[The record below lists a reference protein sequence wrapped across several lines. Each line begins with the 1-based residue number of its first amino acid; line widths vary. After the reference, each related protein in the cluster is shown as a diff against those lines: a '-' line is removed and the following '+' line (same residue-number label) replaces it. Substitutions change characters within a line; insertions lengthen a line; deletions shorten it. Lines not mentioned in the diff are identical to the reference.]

1 MKMITFMKHNIRRVI
16 AVLTIA
22 VLTIIM
28 LAVNTYAS
36 SYDLDKWSE
45 LSEVFGAV
53 IEAGGTE
60 EEAFAA
66 MDKLYREQNGL
77 PPVDYNTGNT
87 NPDSG
92 METVPHKPPTETEKH
107 EHNYVPTVS
116 KEATCSEKGVM
127 TYSCTCGKS
136 YTEAIKK
143 TEHKYMPGAVE
154 MGTCVK
160 KRTENFTCSICGD
173 SYKVEGEYG
182 DHLYFPDAEASRD
195 ATCNDF
201 GKKVKVCNECGDV
214 VEEVLPMTDH
224 GDTVE
229 VVITEA
235 TCTENGKKHLVC
247 SVCGKVMK
255 VEVIPFTGH
264 IKTETSEVVTEP
276 TFTSKGLEHYKCINC
291 GMVMEEKEIPSE
303 CFVFLSSTTGKVTTI
318 AGIGVV
324 AVIIILIICLP
335 ARNRKRRKEKDNEE
349 TTHH

>member
-1 MKMITFMKHNIRRVI
+1 MKMITFMKHNIRRII
-16 AVLTIA
+16 AVLTVILMTAIVLLTAIHARADWLSEQTVENDIFEA
-22 VLTIIM
+22 VL
-28 LAVNTYAS
+28 
-36 SYDLDKWSE
+36 
-45 LSEVFGAV
+45 
-53 IEAGGTE
+53 EAGGTL
-60 EEAFAA
+60 EEAAA
-66 MDKLYREQNGL
+66 AADKYYREQHGL
-77 PPVDYNTGNT
+77 PPLDNTENT
-87 NPDSG
+87 NPDNS
-92 METVPHKPPTETEKH
+92 METVPHKPTVETEKH

-136 YTEAIKK
+136 YTEDIKK
-143 TEHKYMPGAVE
+143 TEHKYMPGDVE
-154 MGTCVK
+154 MGTCSK
-160 KRTENFTCSICGD
+160 KRTEHFTCSICGD

-264 IKTETSEVVTEP
+264 IKSDTSEVVTEP

-291 GMVMEEKEIPSE
+291 GMVMEEKEIPAS
-303 CFVFLSSTTGKVTTI
+303 VSTIIPTPDTEDGFI
-318 AGIGVV
+318 IPLIGYVV
-324 AVIIILIICLP
+324 AIIFII
-335 ARNRKRRKEKDNEE
+335 AVVTAIVRKRKRR
-349 TTHH
+349 

>member
-1 MKMITFMKHNIRRVI
+1 MKNEKVMKHNIRRVI
-16 AVLTIA
+16 AVLIV
-22 VLTIIM
+22 VLLTAIVCLSGIHASADD
-28 LAVNTYAS
+28 LADQTARN
-36 SYDLDKWSE
+36 DLILE
-45 LSEVFGAV
+45 ILQN
-53 IEAGGTE
+53 GGTW
-60 EEAFAA
+60 EEAEAA
-66 MDKLYREQNGL
+66 ANELYWKQQGKEPPKSDTATEDK
-77 PPVDYNTGNT
+77 
-87 NPDSG
+87 
-92 METVPHKPPTETEKH
+92 METVPHKPPVETEKH

-136 YTEAIKK
+136 YTEDIKK
-143 TEHKYMPGAVE
+143 TEHRYMPGTVE
-154 MGTCVK
+154 MGTCIK
-160 KRTENFTCSICGD
+160 KRTEHFTCSICGD

-214 VEEVLPMTDH
+214 VEEVLPMVDH

-229 VVITEA
+229 TVITEA

-264 IKTETSEVVTEP
+264 IKSDTSEVVTEP

>member
-1 MKMITFMKHNIRRVI
+1 MKIMKFMKHNVRRIFSAIAIILTVI
-16 AVLTIA
+16 LLCLCAKSYASADDWLDRTTENEIFEAVL
-22 VLTIIM
+22 
-28 LAVNTYAS
+28 
-36 SYDLDKWSE
+36 
-45 LSEVFGAV
+45 
-53 IEAGGTE
+53 EAGGTL
-60 EEAFAA
+60 EEAAA
-66 MDKLYREQNGL
+66 AADRFYREQHGL
-77 PPVDYNTGNT
+77 PPLDNTEDT
-87 NPDSG
+87 NPNDG
-92 METVPHKPPTETEKH
+92 METVPHKPPVETEKH
-107 EHNYVPTVS
+107 EHNYIPTVS
-116 KEATCSEKGVM
+116 KEATCSETGTM

-136 YTEAIKK
+136 YTENIKK

-214 VEEVLPMTDH
+214 VEEVLPMVDH
-224 GDTVE
+224 SDTVE
-229 VVITEA
+229 TVITEA

-276 TFTSKGLEHYKCINC
+276 TFTSKGLEYYKCINC
-291 GMVMEEKEIPSE
+291 GMVMEEKEIPSSLS
-303 CFVFLSSTTGKVTTI
+303 VFLSRTTGKVTAVAAI
-318 AGIGVV
+318 SVLAG
-324 AVIIILIICLP
+324 IIILSFCLIV
-335 ARNRKRRKEKDNEE
+335 RKRKRK
-349 TTHH
+349 

>member
-1 MKMITFMKHNIRRVI
+1 MKMITFTKHNVRRIISVI
-16 AVLTIA
+16 VLIITVVLMLYGARTKVSADELSDLTERNRVFEAVL
-22 VLTIIM
+22 
-28 LAVNTYAS
+28 
-36 SYDLDKWSE
+36 
-45 LSEVFGAV
+45 
-53 IEAGGTE
+53 EAGGTL
-60 EEAFAA
+60 EEAAA
-66 MDKLYREQNGL
+66 ASKLYREQHGL
-77 PPVDYNTGNT
+77 PPIDNTGNT
-87 NPDSG
+87 NPDNG
-92 METVPHKPPTETEKH
+92 METVPHQTQKEPETHK
-107 EHNYVPTVS
+107 HNYIPTVS

-136 YTEAIKK
+136 YTEDIKK
-143 TEHKYMPGAVE
+143 TEHKYMPGDVE
-154 MGTCVK
+154 MGTCIK

-182 DHLYFPDAEASRD
+182 DHLYFPDTEASRD

-264 IKTETSEVVTEP
+264 IKSDTSEVVTEP
-276 TFTSKGLEHYKCINC
+276 TFTSKGLEYYKCINC
-291 GMVMEEKEIPSE
+291 GMVMEEKEIPAS
-303 CFVFLSSTTGKVTTI
+303 VSTIIPIPDTEEGFTIPLIGYVVVVIFIIAVVT
-318 AGIGVV
+318 
-324 AVIIILIICLP
+324 VIV
-335 ARNRKRRKEKDNEE
+335 RKRKRR
-349 TTHH
+349 

>member
-1 MKMITFMKHNIRRVI
+1 MKMITFMKNNTRRFFSVI
-16 AVLTIA
+16 AIILTVILLCLCAKNYASADDWDDKTERNKVFEA
-22 VLTIIM
+22 VL
-28 LAVNTYAS
+28 
-36 SYDLDKWSE
+36 
-45 LSEVFGAV
+45 
-53 IEAGGTE
+53 EAGGTL
-60 EEAFAA
+60 EEAAA
-66 MDKLYREQNGL
+66 AADKLYCEQHGIPYT
-77 PPVDYNTGNT
+77 PPNESGGD
-87 NPDSG
+87 G
-92 METVPHKPPTETEKH
+92 METVPHKPPVETEKH

-116 KEATCSEKGVM
+116 KEATCSETGTM

-136 YTEAIKK
+136 YTEDIKK
-143 TEHKYMPGAVE
+143 TEHKYMPGDVE
-154 MGTCVK
+154 MGTCIK

-182 DHLYFPDAEASRD
+182 DHLYFPDTEASRD

-264 IKTETSEVVTEP
+264 IKSDTSEVVTEP
-276 TFTSKGLEHYKCINC
+276 TFTSKGLEYYKCINC
-291 GMVMEEKEIPSE
+291 GMVMEEKEIPAS
-303 CFVFLSSTTGKVTTI
+303 VSTIIPIPDTEEGFTIPLIGYVVVVIFIIAVVT
-318 AGIGVV
+318 
-324 AVIIILIICLP
+324 VIV
-335 ARNRKRRKEKDNEE
+335 RKRKRR
-349 TTHH
+349 

>member
-16 AVLTIA
+16 AVLTVILMTLIIL
-22 VLTIIM
+22 LTAIHARADW
-28 LAVNTYAS
+28 L
-36 SYDLDKWSE
+36 SE
-45 LSEVFGAV
+45 LTEQQAAFDAV
-53 IEAGGTE
+53 IEAGGTV

-66 MDKLYREQNGL
+66 MDKVYCEQHGIPYT
-77 PPVDYNTGNT
+77 PPGES
-87 NPDSG
+87 SG
-92 METVPHKPPTETEKH
+92 GDTMETVPHKPPTETEKH

-136 YTEAIKK
+136 YTEDIKK
-143 TEHKYMPGAVE
+143 TGHKYMPGTVE
-154 MGTCVK
+154 MGTCIK
-160 KRTENFTCSICGD
+160 KRTEHFTCSICGD

-182 DHLYFPDAEASRD
+182 DHLYIPDAEASRD

-229 VVITEA
+229 TVITEA

-264 IKTETSEVVTEP
+264 IKSDTSEVVIEP
-276 TFTSKGLEHYKCINC
+276 TFTSKGLEYYKCINC
-291 GMVMEEKEIPSE
+291 GMVMEEKEIPSSLS
-303 CFVFLSSTTGKVTTI
+303 VFLSSTTGKVTAI
-318 AGIGVV
+318 AAISILAG
-324 AVIIILIICLP
+324 IIILSFCLIV
-335 ARNRKRRKEKDNEE
+335 RKRKRK
-349 TTHH
+349 

>member
-1 MKMITFMKHNIRRVI
+1 MKNEKVMKHNIRRIFSVI
-16 AVLTIA
+16 AIILTVILLCLCAKNYASADDLADMTARNDLFEA
-22 VLTIIM
+22 VL
-28 LAVNTYAS
+28 
-36 SYDLDKWSE
+36 
-45 LSEVFGAV
+45 
-53 IEAGGTE
+53 EAGGTI
-60 EEAFAA
+60 EEAREARY
-66 MDKLYREQNGL
+66 KLYCEQNGL
-77 PPVDYNTGNT
+77 PYTPPNERGNGDT
-87 NPDSG
+87 T
-92 METVPHKPPTETEKH
+92 ETVPHNPPKETEKH

-116 KEATCSEKGVM
+116 KEATCSETGTM

-136 YTEAIKK
+136 YTEDIKK
-143 TEHKYMPGAVE
+143 TEHKYMPGTVE
-154 MGTCVK
+154 MGTCIK
-160 KRTENFTCSICGD
+160 KRTEHFTCSICGD

-214 VEEVLPMTDH
+214 VEEVLPMVDH

-229 VVITEA
+229 TVITEA

-264 IKTETSEVVTEP
+264 IKSDTSEVVTEP